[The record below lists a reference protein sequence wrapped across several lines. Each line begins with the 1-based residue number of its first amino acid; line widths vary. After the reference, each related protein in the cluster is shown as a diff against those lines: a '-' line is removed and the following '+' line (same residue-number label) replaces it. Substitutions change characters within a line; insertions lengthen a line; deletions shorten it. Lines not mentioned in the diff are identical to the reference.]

1 MPDYDFSSLSPVD
14 FEYLSRD
21 LLQKKLGIFLE
32 GFTSGRDGGIDL
44 RHCSNKEKT
53 LIIQCKHY
61 SNSTL
66 SNLKTS
72 LKKEFD
78 KLKKLNPSRYIV
90 CTSMSL
96 TPANKDEIKK
106 LLHPYIKDTEDII
119 HKTDLNNLLGLYPD
133 IEKQHIKLWM
143 TSSAVLDRIL
153 KSKVHN
159 YSDFECDEI
168 VDNIKKFVKAEA
180 FQTALEIIQDN
191 NVLVI
196 SGIPGIGKTTLA
208 RMLVYHFLSG
218 KDQEVESIYI
228 TQNIADAY
236 DNYKPDKR
244 QIFLYDDFL
253 GSNFLEDRLIK
264 NEDKDIVNFIQ
275 KIKKSTGKILIF
287 TTREYILNQAKHK
300 YERLQAERSIEL
312 TKCTLD
318 ISSYNNTAK
327 AQILYNHLY
336 YSNLP
341 SEYIQSLLS
350 EDRYLNI
357 INHSNYSPRIIE
369 RITSPDIFSSIHS
382 NFFYHIF
389 MSYLDNPEAIW
400 KHAYDSQIGCLSQTI
415 LLILATCRTPI
426 LLTDLEEAIEKYE
439 KNQGNSFRATNFNS
453 SLKELENTFIT
464 ITTVKKNTYLD
475 FQNPSIFDFIIN
487 YIKTQSRTIDKIINS
502 ACFFDQYFEAFQWN
516 KRNNYKRKILL
527 NKSLKPVASKNII
540 KNWDS
545 LKSYRNSY
553 TANWQSRSKISEI
566 SKLYCLYDASEFD
579 DFVVLKLNF
588 ICNNTSIAENHEE
601 FLEMIEYHAGE
612 IELDDVDDF
621 IYDFLEN
628 CPTKLL
634 VEAYNTFEGI
644 DKFKENFHSGLD
656 NGNIKDI
663 VDYNIS
669 SCVDALDNW
678 EAEEYIDM
686 LTEVKEKY
694 EINIDCHLDK
704 LNSMHEEYSSGDWAE
719 SSFSDSSTII
729 DKKKETESLIKGMF
743 ETLKQ

>member
-1 MPDYDFSSLSPVD
+1 MPDYDFSTLSPID
-14 FEYLSRD
+14 FEYLTRD
-21 LLQKKLGIFLE
+21 LLQKKLDIFLE
-32 GFTSGRDGGIDL
+32 SFTSGRDGGIDL
-44 RHCSNKEKT
+44 RHSSDKEKT
-53 LIIQCKHY
+53 LIVQCKHY

-66 SNLKTS
+66 SNLKSS
-72 LKKEFD
+72 LKKELD

-90 CTSMSL
+90 CTSMAL

-106 LLHPYIKDTEDII
+106 ILHPYIKKTEDII

-168 VDNIKKFVKAEA
+168 EDNIKKFVKAEA

-191 NVLVI
+191 NILVI

-208 RMLVYHFLSG
+208 RMLVYHFLLSE
-218 KDQEVESIYI
+218 DQEAEFIYI

-236 DNYKPDKR
+236 ENYNPDKR

-253 GSNFLEDRLIK
+253 GSNFLEDRLAK

-312 TKCTLD
+312 AKCTLD
-318 ISSYNNTAK
+318 ISSYNNMAK

-341 SEYIQSLLS
+341 SEYILSLLS
-350 EDRYLNI
+350 KGRYLNI

-382 NFFYHIF
+382 PLFYYVF
-389 MSYLDNPEAIW
+389 MNYLDNPEAIW
-400 KHAYDSQIGCLSQTI
+400 KHAYESQIGCLSQTI

-426 LLTDLEEAIEKYE
+426 LLTDLEKAVEKYE
-439 KNQGNSFRATNFNS
+439 NNQGCSFSDMNFNN

-464 ITTVKKNTYLD
+464 ITAVKKNIYLD
-475 FQNPSIFDFIIN
+475 FQNPSIFDFVIN
-487 YIKTQSRTIDKIINS
+487 YLKTQSRTIEKIINS
-502 ACFFDQYFEAFQWN
+502 ACFFDQYFEAFQWSEQ
-516 KRNNYKRKILL
+516 NNYKRKILL
-527 NKSLKPVASKNII
+527 NKSLKPVISENII
-540 KNWDS
+540 KNWNS
-545 LKSYRNSY
+545 LKSYRNRY
-553 TANWQSRSKISEI
+553 AANWQSRSEISEI
-566 SKLYCLYDASEFD
+566 SKLYCLYGVSEFD
-579 DFVVLKLNF
+579 EFAVMKLNF
-588 ICNNTSIAENHEE
+588 ICNNTSIADNHEE
-601 FLEMIEYHAGE
+601 LLNMIEYYSEE
-612 IELDDVDDF
+612 IEFDDVDDF
-621 IYDFLEN
+621 ICDFLEN

-634 VEAYNTFEGI
+634 VEAYNTFESI
-644 DKFKENFHSGLD
+644 DKFKENFHSGLET
-656 NGNIKDI
+656 GNLIDI
-663 VDYNIS
+663 VDSNIS
-669 SCVDALDNW
+669 SCVDELDNW
-678 EAEEYIDM
+678 EAEEHIDT

-694 EINIDCHLDK
+694 KIDINCHLEK
-704 LNSMHEEYSSGDWAE
+704 LNNMHDEYSSEDWEE
-719 SSFSDSSTII
+719 SSFSDSSSIL
-729 DKKKETESLIKGMF
+729 DKKKETENYIKNMF